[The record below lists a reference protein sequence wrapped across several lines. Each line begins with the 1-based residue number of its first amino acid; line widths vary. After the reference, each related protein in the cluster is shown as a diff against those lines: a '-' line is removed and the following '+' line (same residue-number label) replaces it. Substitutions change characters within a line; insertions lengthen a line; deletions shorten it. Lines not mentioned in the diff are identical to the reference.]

1 MVAAVEATM
10 DAMRLRRW
18 ALVLVL
24 CVPLGL
30 SFSAAPV
37 HAASILGD
45 TINVDWRFPSIGTS
59 IFSGNVVVPG
69 SIVPGQGVGTITIGD
84 GSLTLQNTTQGWTG
98 SSGFNGFLF
107 TDSTKVPNF
116 TSFSLVSIGGFPPP
130 TDPIL
135 SFNADQ
141 LIVNFNANSASNVG
155 SGSGQLYTFSFT
167 EEGGPSVVPE
177 PATLLL
183 LGTTM
188 TGLGLIVRR
197 RRKQP

>member
-1 MVAAVEATM
+1 M
-10 DAMRLRRW
+10 DSMRLRRW
-18 ALVLVL
+18 TLTLVLS
-24 CVPLGL
+24 VPLGL

-69 SIVPGQGVGTITIGD
+69 STNPGQGAGTITIGD
-84 GSLTLQNTTQGWTG
+84 GSITVQNLTQGWTG
-98 SSGFNGFLF
+98 SSGFNGFIF
-107 TDSTKVPNF
+107 TDSTQVPNF
-116 TSFSLVSIGGFPPP
+116 TSFSLVSIGGFVPP

-135 SFNADQ
+135 SFNANQ
-141 LIVNFNANSASNVG
+141 LLVNFNASSASNLA

-167 EEGGPSVVPE
+167 EEGGPVGVVPE

-188 TGLGLIVRR
+188 TGLGLIARR
-197 RRKQP
+197 RRKQS